1 MFRHQ
6 ILVVKFKKGVNMST
20 TRTVAQIETATTE
33 FVGANKVKRAGF
45 LILCVA
51 EDTHALK

>member
-1 MFRHQ
+1 
-6 ILVVKFKKGVNMST
+6 MST

-33 FVGANKVKRAGF
+33 FVCANKVKRAGF

-51 EDTHALK
+51 LCDLCETLCN